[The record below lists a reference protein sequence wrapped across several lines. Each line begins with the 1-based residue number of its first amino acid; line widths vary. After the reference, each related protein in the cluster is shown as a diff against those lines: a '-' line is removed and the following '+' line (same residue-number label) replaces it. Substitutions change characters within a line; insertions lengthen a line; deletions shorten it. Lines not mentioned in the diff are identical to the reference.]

1 MKVHPVFVPVEG
13 EHVAATISLPETS
26 ARGLAVLLQG
36 FGVTRS
42 HRNRLWTRMSMALAE
57 RGIASVRLDYPGMG
71 ESTGPRSAGMD
82 SPPVQAVAAVTRLAL
97 DVAGVESYSVV
108 GNCLGAQSA
117 LLIAERI
124 PGCRGVGL
132 ILPGNLEGIVQNWS
146 PHRPS
151 SKLKRIVRAVPPL
164 RRLARVIAPRR
175 TGAIRLIPEVETLLG
190 STPMLFLF
198 MGPEQIWERLVR
210 ELNRPIRRAGPL
222 ASDRVERVFV
232 PIVGSYGLQPLS
244 SQEAVIRVVPDW
256 VDRATSLLARPAR
269 STPQGPPIVGS
280 EPIDD
285 VDEPVGRA

>member
-1 MKVHPVFVPVEG
+1 MKVHPLFVPVEG

-26 ARGLAVLLQG
+26 ARDLAVLLQG

-71 ESTGPRSAGMD
+71 ESTGPRPAGMD
-82 SPPVQAVAAVTRLAL
+82 NPPIQAVAAVTRLAL

-132 ILPGNLEGIVQNWS
+132 ILPGNLEGIVQNGS
-146 PHRPS
+146 PHRGS
-151 SKLKRIVRAVPPL
+151 SKLNRIVRAVPPL
-164 RRLARVIAPRR
+164 RRLAGVIARRR
-175 TGAIRLIPEVETLLG
+175 TGTIRLIPEVENLLG
-190 STPMLFLF
+190 SMPMLFLF
-198 MGPEQIWERLVR
+198 MGPEEMWHRLVR
-210 ELNRPIRRAGPL
+210 ELSGPIRRAGPL

-232 PIVGSYGLQPLS
+232 PIVGSYGLRPLA
-244 SQEAVIRVVPDW
+244 SQEAVIQVVPDW
-256 VDRATSLLARPAR
+256 VDRVTSLLGRPAR
-269 STPQGPPIVGS
+269 STPQGLPVVETESIEIV
-280 EPIDD
+280 
-285 VDEPVGRA
+285 EPVGRA

>member
-1 MKVHPVFVPVEG
+1 ME
-13 EHVAATISLPETS
+13 
-26 ARGLAVLLQG
+26 
-36 FGVTRS
+36 
-42 HRNRLWTRMSMALAE
+42 
-57 RGIASVRLDYPGMG
+57 
-71 ESTGPRSAGMD
+71 
-82 SPPVQAVAAVTRLAL
+82 SPPIQAVAAVTRLAL

-151 SKLKRIVRAVPPL
+151 SKLKRIVRAVPLL
-164 RRLARVIAPRR
+164 RGLARVIARRR

-198 MGPEQIWERLVR
+198 MGPEQIWQRLVR

-244 SQEAVIRVVPDW
+244 SQEAVIRVIPDW

-269 STPQGPPIVGS
+269 STPQGPPVVGS
-280 EPIDD
+280 ETTDD

>member
-13 EHVAATISLPETS
+13 EHVAATISLPETGV
-26 ARGLAVLLQG
+26 RGLAVLLQG

-71 ESTGPRSAGMD
+71 ESTGPRPAGMH
-82 SPPVQAVAAVTRLAL
+82 SPPIQAL
-97 DVAGVESYSVV
+97 DVAGVQGYSVV

-132 ILPGNLEGIVQNWS
+132 ILPGNLEGIVQNGS
-146 PHRPS
+146 PHRASP
-151 SKLKRIVRAVPPL
+151 KLKRIVRAVPLL
-164 RRLARVIAPRR
+164 RGLARVIARRR

-198 MGPEQIWERLVR
+198 MGPEQIWQRLVR